1 MLEAHVRALEA
12 KYREAERSETR
23 WETWKVDDADV
34 VLVGYGIVAR
44 VLRAVAEAARRR
56 GIRVGAAA
64 PDHPLPIPDPRRSA
78 PWPVTARTFAVVEMS
93 TGPAR
98 RGRPAGAGGPEPG
111 GVLRPGGRQHPDRR
125 GGAPVRGEDPG
136 RRAGTRGGGR
146 RWPLIPR
153 RWRSSTD
160 ARRPSMRRFDRKD
173 DDQHQTHYCPGCGH
187 GIVTKLL
194 ADAIDKLG
202 IQDRTILVSPVGCSV
217 FGYEYLDVGNI
228 QAAHG
233 RAPAVATAVKRSLPE
248 SIVVSYQ
255 GDGDLAAIGTAE
267 IVHAANRGENLTV
280 IFVNNAIYG
289 MTGGQMA
296 PTTLLGERTTTTPLG
311 RDPAEQGYPIKVC
324 ELLATLDAP
333 VLLERVA
340 LGSNKQIM
348 ATGRVIRR
356 ALENQIQGLGFSL
369 VEVLA
374 PCPTGLGPGS
384 RRGPD
389 LRARHD
395 DTHLPAREL
404 PRPLRE
410 RGPAASHLARAR
422 SRGAAGHPRPGP
434 RARGR
439 RFGRHGRVRPS
450 GPDRR
455 PPDGG
460 GGVRRAGRAAAR
472 GVPRRGRAERG
483 VPRLL
488 AAVLWTADALGDVEL
503 SRPHLRGAR
512 RLAALLP
519 SHRAGR
525 AQRAIT
531 AQVPAV
537 GGSGRAGPLQRRA
550 RAGGLRGG
558 RRPDHPDRQHR
569 HRRSPGVGEGRQHGD
584 AGSPA
589 RGLRACSRR
598 RRSIARC
605 TGW

>member
-1 MLEAHVRALEA
+1 MATDTPAMAVIHG
-12 KYREAERSETR
+12 RS
-23 WETWKVDDADV
+23 
-34 VLVGYGIVAR
+34 
-44 VLRAVAEAARRR
+44 
-56 GIRVGAAA
+56 
-64 PDHPLPIPDPRRSA
+64 
-78 PWPVTARTFAVVEMS
+78 
-93 TGPAR
+93 
-98 RGRPAGAGGPEPG
+98 
-111 GVLRPGGRQHPDRR
+111 
-125 GGAPVRGEDPG
+125 
-136 RRAGTRGGGR
+136 
-146 RWPLIPR
+146 
-153 RWRSSTD
+153 
-160 ARRPSMRRFDRKD
+160 PSFYATFDRKD
-173 DDQHQTHYCPGCGH
+173 DDQQQTHYCPGCGH

-340 LGSNKQIM
+340 LGTNKQIM
-348 ATGRVIRR
+348 AAGRVIRR

-374 PCPTGLGPGS
+374 PCPTGWGLDPAEAQTFVRDTMTRTFPLGNFRDHSASAVPRHPTSPVPGLGELPGILGLAPGPG
-384 RRGPD
+384 
-389 LRARHD
+389 AD
-395 DTHLPAREL
+395 D
-404 PRPLRE
+404 
-410 RGPAASHLARAR
+410 S
-422 SRGAAGHPRPGP
+422 AGTV
-434 RARGR
+434 A
-439 RFGRHGRVRPS
+439 FA
-450 GPDRR
+450 
-455 PPDGG
+455 PP
-460 GGVRRAGRAAAR
+460 
-472 GVPRRGRAERG
+472 VP
-483 VPRLL
+483 
-488 AAVLWTADALGDVEL
+488 TADHRVVVAGFGGQGVLLLGEFLAEAGLSAGYHVSWLPSYGPQMRSGTSNCHVRICAAPVE
-503 SRPHLRGAR
+503 
-512 RLAALLP
+512 LAALLP

-589 RGLRACSRR
+589 RGLGHAPAGGDRSRAAPAGDPGELVRAGSRR
-598 RRSIARC
+598 AAGGASGDPGRPPALP
-605 TGW
+605 